1 MNRTILTACLAMVAA
16 TPAVAATV
24 TNLDD
29 AAHTLIVTE
38 GGAQLDVPVG
48 AGETVEI
55 CPSGCFVTL
64 PNGDR
69 AVLTGSD
76 RLEIEDGRGR
86 IF

>member
-1 MNRTILTACLAMVAA
+1 MNRTILATCVAMAAA

-29 AAHTLIVTE
+29 TPHTLTVTE
-38 GGAQLDVPVG
+38 GGAQLQVPIG

-55 CPSGCFVTL
+55 CPQGCFVTL
-64 PNGDR
+64 PDGDR
-69 AVLTGSD
+69 AVLTGAD
-76 RLEIEDGRGR
+76 RLEIEGGRGR

>member
-1 MNRTILTACLAMVAA
+1 MNKAILAAGLAMAVA

-29 AAHTLIVTE
+29 TAYTLVVTE

-64 PNGDR
+64 PDGDR
-69 AVLTGSD
+69 AVLTGPE
-76 RLEIEDGRGR
+76 RVEIKAGRGR

>member
-1 MNRTILTACLAMVAA
+1 MNRTILAAGLAMAVA

-29 AAHTLIVTE
+29 TAHTLVVTE
-38 GGAQLDVPVG
+38 GGARSEVPVG

-64 PNGDR
+64 PDGDR
-69 AVLTGSD
+69 AVLTGPE
-76 RLEIEDGRGR
+76 RIEIKAGRGR
-86 IF
+86 IL